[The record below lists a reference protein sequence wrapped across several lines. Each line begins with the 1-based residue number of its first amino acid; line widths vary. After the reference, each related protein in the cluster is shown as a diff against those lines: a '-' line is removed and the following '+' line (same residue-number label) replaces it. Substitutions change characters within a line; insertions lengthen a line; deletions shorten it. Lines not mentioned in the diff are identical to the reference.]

1 MLGHAISAIAVL
13 LMAGP
18 GGAYLTGQTITVDG
32 GVLAGGSW
40 DD

>member
-1 MLGHAISAIAVL
+1 MVAAVL
-13 LMAGP
+13 FMAGP
-18 GGAYLTGQTITVDG
+18 GSSYLTGQTITVDG